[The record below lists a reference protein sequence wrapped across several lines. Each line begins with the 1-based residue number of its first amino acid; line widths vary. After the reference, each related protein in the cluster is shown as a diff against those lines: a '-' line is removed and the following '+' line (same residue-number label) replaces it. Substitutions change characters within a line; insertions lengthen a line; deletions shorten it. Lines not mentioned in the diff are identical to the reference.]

1 MSMSLKRAQ
10 RGVTL
15 FELMLVLFVA
25 AFIAAAVGTIYSRV
39 NNSYKSN
46 ATLDGV
52 QQFVA
57 NIRGLYAQ
65 QGDYTGLTQAT
76 LMTSGLVPSKMCT
89 GPASPT
95 TCTSLIYPFGTAT
108 VTVGATVAQFTIT
121 LLSVP
126 KNVCNDLGSRFLP
139 GVKSMTIGGAVA
151 IDTST
156 ILAACAGAG
165 PYAFVLNYD

>member
-39 NNSYKSN
+39 NNSYKAN
-46 ATLDGV
+46 TTLDGV

-65 QGDYTGLTQAT
+65 QGSFADLSEDT
-76 LMTSGLVPSKMCT
+76 LLTSGLVPTKMCEGGNTSGCT
-89 GPASPT
+89 G
-95 TCTSLIYPFGTAT
+95 LIYPFGTAGVAIGAVDT
-108 VTVGATVAQFTIT
+108 QFVVT
-121 LLSVP
+121 LNDVP
-126 KNVCNDLGSRFLP
+126 KTSCNDLGARFLP
-139 GVKSMTIGGAVA
+139 GVRSMTIGGAVTNTA
-151 IDTST
+151 E
-156 ILAACAGAG
+156 ILEACSGGG
-165 PYAFVLNYD
+165 PFTFTLTYD